1 MIELSMVRR
10 MAVRAA
16 LLSPVLLVALAAIGG
31 WDYAWSG
38 AIGLAL
44 MLANLWLSARII
56 GGVAERSPGLL
67 MPVALATFAL
77 GLLLLTGVALG
88 LQALDA
94 VVFPVTGFVLVGS
107 HLLLVLWEA
116 GGAYARADARA
127 ATSGS
132 EGPVRAGTT
141 SDAVDTRS

>member
-1 MIELSMVRR
+1 MVRR

-16 LLSPVLLVALAAIGG
+16 ALAPVLLTALAVLGG
-31 WDYAWSG
+31 WDYAFSG
-38 AIGLAL
+38 AVGLV
-44 MLANLWLSARII
+44 MMVANLWLSARII
-56 GGVAERSPGLL
+56 GGVAERTPALL
-67 MPVALATFAL
+67 MPAALATFVL

-116 GGAYARADARA
+116 GGAYGKHEAHATTARSD
-127 ATSGS
+127 
-132 EGPVRAGTT
+132 GPVGAGTT